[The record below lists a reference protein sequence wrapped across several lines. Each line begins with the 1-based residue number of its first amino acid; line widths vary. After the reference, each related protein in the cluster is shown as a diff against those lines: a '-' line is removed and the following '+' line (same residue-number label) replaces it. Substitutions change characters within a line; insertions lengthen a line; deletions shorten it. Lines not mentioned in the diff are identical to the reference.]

1 MGASVGVGGLIVG
14 TSLMVVFAL
23 AITTLD
29 VRMDSSLDALDSAN
43 EPLPSFI
50 IDDATMWEGAVVS
63 LTIVDSGAGYT
74 AGTLSTAVAGGF
86 TATFSVNSTGGIVN
100 PVTITS
106 HGNYSSPP
114 TIQIDGPQP
123 GVTSPATITASLGT
137 VIHTNVT
144 NDGPV
149 TLSHDDVWFFVDG
162 TNARSMNTLVP
173 GPSSNWYS
181 GETVKVEWRGFSSSS
196 FTTMAVSSHGHN
208 LARALD

>member
-1 MGASVGVGGLIVG
+1 
-14 TSLMVVFAL
+14 MVVFAL

-86 TATFSVNSTGGIVN
+86 SATFSVNSTGGIVN

-208 LARALD
+208 LARILD

>member
-1 MGASVGVGGLIVG
+1 MGASVGIGGLIVG

-43 EPLPSFI
+43 DPLPSFT
-50 IDDATMWEGAVVS
+50 IDDATIWEGAVVS

-86 TATFSVNSTGGIVN
+86 SATFSVNSTGGIVN

-123 GVTSPATITASLGT
+123 GITSPANIVATLGT

-144 NDGPV
+144 NNGPV
-149 TLSHDDVWFFVDG
+149 TLPQEEVWFFVDG
-162 TNARSMNTLVP
+162 TNARTMDILLP
-173 GPSSNWYS
+173 GVTSNWYS
-181 GETVKVEWRGFSSSS
+181 GETVSIEWRGFGSST
-196 FTTMAVSSHGHN
+196 FDTMAVSSHGYN

>member
-23 AITTLD
+23 AITALD

-43 EPLPSFI
+43 EPLPSFT
-50 IDDATMWEGAVVS
+50 IDDATLWEGAVLS
-63 LTIVDSGAGYT
+63 LTIVDAGEGYT
-74 AGTLSTAVAGGF
+74 AGTLSTVVAGGF
-86 TATFSVNSTGGIVN
+86 SATFSVNSTGGIVN

-123 GVTSPATITASLGT
+123 GVISVASITATLGT

-144 NDGPV
+144 NDGPS
-149 TLSHDDVWFFVDG
+149 TLPHEEVWFFVYG
-162 TNARSMNTLVP
+162 TNARSMDSLVP
-173 GPSSNWYS
+173 GTSSNWYS
-181 GETVKVEWRGFSSSS
+181 GETIKVEWRGFSSSS

>member
-14 TSLMVVFAL
+14 TSLMVVFVL
-23 AITTLD
+23 AITILD

-43 EPLPSFI
+43 EPLPSFT
-50 IDDATMWEGAVVS
+50 IDDATMWEGAVLS
-63 LTIVDSGAGYT
+63 LTIVDGGEGYT
-74 AGTLSTAVAGGF
+74 AGTLSTLVAGGF
-86 TATFSVNSTGGIVN
+86 SATFSVNSTGVIVN

-106 HGNYSSPP
+106 HGNYSSTP

-123 GVTSPATITASLGT
+123 GVTSVASITASIGA

-162 TNARSMNTLVP
+162 GNARTMDALLPS
-173 GPSSNWYS
+173 PSSNWYS
-181 GETVKVEWRGFSSSS
+181 GETVKVEWRGFSSIS
-196 FTTMAVSSHGHN
+196 FTTMAVSSHGYN

>member
-1 MGASVGVGGLIVG
+1 MG

-43 EPLPSFI
+43 DPLPSFT
-50 IDDATMWEGAVVS
+50 IDDATIWEGAVVS

-86 TATFSVNSTGGIVN
+86 SATFSVNSTGGIVN

-123 GVTSPATITASLGT
+123 GITSPASITVTLGT

-144 NDGPV
+144 NNGPV
-149 TLSHDDVWFFVDG
+149 TLPQEEVWFFVDG
-162 TNARSMNTLVP
+162 TNARTMDILLP
-173 GPSSNWYS
+173 GVTSNWYS
-181 GETVKVEWRGFSSSS
+181 GETVSIEWRGFGSSTFS
-196 FTTMAVSSHGHN
+196 TMAVSSHGYN

>member
-123 GVTSPATITASLGT
+123 GVTSPATITVSLGT